1 MLFEVLFSF
10 KEGIMLNKFMA
21 TTLTLISITI
31 PHYAYANDDSCEVQ
45 VAVSSP
51 PVQFDQSVAFNV
63 TNDNGLSKSI
73 ILQGGSTPK
82 TIGKLNCSPMPYMI
96 SATQFYTP
104 PNMFHKIVQP
114 IGECVLKAGN
124 VILNG
129 SNNSVS
135 VVFPNDFICN
145 H

>member
-1 MLFEVLFSF
+1 ML
-10 KEGIMLNKFMA
+10 KKFFV
-21 TTLTLISITI
+21 TTLSIMAVSTSQVVF
-31 PHYAYANDDSCEVQ
+31 ANDDSCEVQ

-51 PVQFDQSVAFNV
+51 PIYIDTNIAFNV
-63 TNDNGLSKSI
+63 TNDNGFSKSI
-73 ILQGGSTPK
+73 TLQGGSAPK
-82 TIGKLNCSPMPYMI
+82 VINKIVCSPIPYTV
-96 SATQFYTP
+96 SATQYSTP
-104 PNMFHKIVQP
+104 NNGIIKPIQA
-114 IGECVLKAGN
+114 IGECTLKAGN